1 MDDEHE
7 LPLSFSTIGYININ
21 LSEDS
26 LYFIV
31 K

>member
-1 MDDEHE
+1 MDGEHE
-7 LPLSFSTIGYININ
+7 LPLSFSTIDYININ